1 MTSVVANKIGL
12 DIVDIQISQTGS
24 AETDMFFQEPVL
36 DRKKDYVVGVS
47 ELSIPFAMESPLTK
61 TEQNLTE
68 SFIQLKRKFNPLNVH
83 NRITYNGVLAPI
95 DDAYAHFTLKNRV
108 IVSPVDLVR
117 QLHEWFETVSGAMAA
132 DLILNNQPGLPDQ
145 LEIPK
150 VRFKVSPSG
159 VVEIGANANFWH
171 FFWFELSSYAQQLLG
186 YGPYINFCFNLQGGV
201 TTKSWEL
208 EDQVWTAANM
218 PNTGLYDRENYFK
231 PNNHPNINN
240 QWREIRFNHSIYR
253 YLDQRLRVELDADL
267 AIPAN
272 ILVENGN
279 QKMHYNIASFAIPH
293 TYSAQINVTKGF
305 VESEVMQSAHMYLG
319 NTIIKPKESPTTDWY
334 KLVSAANV
342 QNMRLH
348 VFVVRRD
355 WDPLKKLWSL
365 VRNKLTLQK
374 DMTWF
379 ATMKFIQQ
387 F

>member
-47 ELSIPFAMESPLTK
+47 ELSIPFAMETPLSK

-68 SFIQLKRKFNPLNVH
+68 SFIQVKRKFQTANNNLRTRPGDADA
-83 NRITYNGVLAPI
+83 TI
-95 DDAYAHFTLKNRV
+95 DEPYAHFKLKNRV

-117 QLHEWFETVSGAMAA
+117 QLHEWFETVSNVAQY
-132 DLILNNQPGLPDQ
+132 DIY
-145 LEIPK
+145 
-150 VRFKVSPSG
+150 FSVSPSG
-159 VVEIGANANFWH
+159 IVQLAAVPDFWH
-171 FFWFELSSYAQQLLG
+171 YYWFELSSYAQQLLG
-186 YGPYINFCFNLQGGV
+186 YGPYINFCFNDLGGI
-201 TTKSWEL
+201 TTKSWEYA
-208 EDQVWTAANM
+208 DQVWTAANA
-218 PNTGLYDRENYFK
+218 PNTVADNAPGFFK
-231 PNNHPNINN
+231 PNDHPYDT
-240 QWREIRFNHSIYR
+240 QVQEIRFNHSIYR

-293 TYSAQINVTKGF
+293 QYEAQINVTSGF
-305 VESEVMQSAHMYLG
+305 VESEVLQSAHMYIG
-319 NTIIKPKESPTTDWY
+319 NTIIKAKETPTTDWY

-355 WDPLKKLWSL
+355 WDPLKNAWGL
-365 VRNKLTLQK
+365 VRNKLTLQD